1 MNSPYRPTYTK
12 SRHGCSK
19 CKEKRVKCDQRRPGC
34 KRCEDAG
41 SSCPGYTLSLRWSA
55 KNQLQ
60 LKSVSSGQKPRARRG
75 NQPSSSSTNHMNE
88 GETID
93 ITVSTLDPLLLFPHF
108 GDTNSMPFPALNASD
123 ILGLGEDPS
132 VSQWP
137 FPNLDPS
144 ETLTIPDDTAFTD
157 GSPSLHKPGQW
168 DNTATEMDDSID
180 MSWLRDEGQQS
191 RTDLN
196 TTPLLTESHNTEDLD
211 HHSSLTITQQLSN
224 LPTALSDFF
233 IREVIPLYCAWDSQ
247 SNLMRVVA
255 ESSWQSSKVLYHT
268 MQSMSAACLTSVFP
282 ELSTTAIQERLI
294 ALQCLDEEDLNIA
307 EHVEARLLATVLLCH
322 TASWHD
328 PGNLAKE
335 RYHLTQRRVLEW
347 SSTCGTQSKP
357 MVKFFQTAVD
367 YWGMLLS
374 FFTDVSGNPNSD
386 TLMGPSEPCNQSA
399 LHPFVGMAGETV
411 KTLTDV
417 GNLVSQYRSRASS
430 IRFITEDDMNFFKS
444 KIREARC
451 LEKRLLAY
459 TPADTSKIQDTGDP
473 RTTLA
478 HLAKIDEAYR
488 CVGLLQ
494 IYRVFSDLLAERY
507 NPWDA
512 NHIYSA
518 RSPSKVPSKDEKDYW
533 LTSLA
538 LYTLELL
545 RDIPFESRSRCI
557 QPLILVAI
565 SSELRRMPQ
574 DVTSLGAADEESRY
588 MGQSIIELAQARN
601 FVKSRLS
608 AYADV
613 LPLRKVSNILELVTS
628 IWSALDEGESDVYW
642 LDICTRKQLNTLIG

>member
-1 MNSPYRPTYTK
+1 M
-12 SRHGCSK
+12 
-19 CKEKRVKCDQRRPGC
+19 
-34 KRCEDAG
+34 
-41 SSCPGYTLSLRWSA
+41 
-55 KNQLQ
+55 
-60 LKSVSSGQKPRARRG
+60 
-75 NQPSSSSTNHMNE
+75 
-88 GETID
+88 
-93 ITVSTLDPLLLFPHF
+93 
-108 GDTNSMPFPALNASD
+108 
-123 ILGLGEDPS
+123 
-132 VSQWP
+132 
-137 FPNLDPS
+137 
-144 ETLTIPDDTAFTD
+144 TIPDDTAFTD
-157 GSPSLHKPGQW
+157 GSPSLDKTGQW
-168 DNTATEMDDSID
+168 KDQGTETNHSID
-180 MSWLRDEGQQS
+180 LSWLRDEGQQ
-191 RTDLN
+191 TCTGLN
-196 TTPLLTESHNTEDLD
+196 TTPLLAESYNTGAPD
-211 HHSSLTITQQLSN
+211 HHSSLTIPQQLSN

-255 ESSWQSSKVLYHT
+255 ENSWQSSKVLYHT

-294 ALQCLDEEDLNIA
+294 ALQFLDEDDPNTA
-307 EHVEARLLATVLLCH
+307 EYVEARLLATVLLCH

-347 SSTCGTQSKP
+347 SSTSGTQSKP

-374 FFTDVSGNPNSD
+374 FFTDVSGNPDSD
-386 TLMGPSEPCNQSA
+386 TLIGPSEPSNQSV

-430 IRFITEDDMNFFKS
+430 IRFITEDDMNFFKK

-507 NPWDA
+507 NPWDT
-512 NHIYSA
+512 NHICSA
-518 RSPSKVPSKDEKDYW
+518 RPPSKVPSKAEKDYW

-538 LYTLELL
+538 LYALELL

-565 SSELRRMPQ
+565 SSELRRTPQ

-588 MGQSIIELAQARN
+588 VGQSIIELAQARN

-628 IWSALDEGESDVYW
+628 IWSALDEGELDVYW

>member
-1 MNSPYRPTYTK
+1 
-12 SRHGCSK
+12 
-19 CKEKRVKCDQRRPGC
+19 
-34 KRCEDAG
+34 
-41 SSCPGYTLSLRWSA
+41 
-55 KNQLQ
+55 
-60 LKSVSSGQKPRARRG
+60 
-75 NQPSSSSTNHMNE
+75 
-88 GETID
+88 
-93 ITVSTLDPLLLFPHF
+93 
-108 GDTNSMPFPALNASD
+108 MPFPALNACD
-123 ILGLGEDPS
+123 ILGLGEDHS

-144 ETLTIPDDTAFTD
+144 ETITIPDETAFTD
-157 GSPSLHKPGQW
+157 GSPVLDKTGQW
-168 DNTATEMDDSID
+168 NDQETEANHSID
-180 MSWLRDEGQQS
+180 MSWLRDQGQRSQ
-191 RTDLN
+191 TDLN
-196 TTPLLTESHNTEDLD
+196 TTTLLAEAYNTGTAD
-211 HHSSLTITQQLSN
+211 HHLSLKIPQQLSN

-255 ESSWQSSKVLYHT
+255 ENSWQSSKVLYHT

-294 ALQCLDEEDLNIA
+294 ALQCLDEDDPTSA
-307 EHVEARLLATVLLCH
+307 EYVEAKLLATVLLCH

-335 RYHLTQRRVLEW
+335 RYHMTQKRVLEW
-347 SSTCGTQSKP
+347 SSTSGTQSKP

-374 FFTDVSGNPNSD
+374 FFTDVSRNSESD
-386 TLMGPSEPCNQSA
+386 TLFGPPEPSNQSV

-411 KTLTDV
+411 KTLTEV
-417 GNLVSQYRSRASS
+417 GNLVSQYRSRASC

-459 TPADTSKIQDTGDP
+459 TPTDMSKIQDTGDP
-473 RTTLA
+473 KTTLA

-494 IYRVFSDLLAERY
+494 LYRVFSDLLAERY
-507 NPWDA
+507 NPWDT

-518 RSPSKVPSKDEKDYW
+518 RPPSKVPSKTEKDCW

-538 LYTLELL
+538 LYTLDLL

-565 SSELRRMPQ
+565 SGELRRMSQ
-574 DVTSLGAADEESRY
+574 DVTSLGANDEESRY
-588 MGQSIIELAQARN
+588 IGQSIIELAQARN

-628 IWSALDEGESDVYW
+628 IWSALDEGEADVYW